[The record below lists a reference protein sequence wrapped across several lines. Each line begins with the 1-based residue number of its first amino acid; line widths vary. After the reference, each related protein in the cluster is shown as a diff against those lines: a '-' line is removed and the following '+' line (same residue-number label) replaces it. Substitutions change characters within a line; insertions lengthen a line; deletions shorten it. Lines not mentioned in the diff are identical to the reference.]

1 MARIV
6 NNLLHPHSM
15 QYCNMEVFIVN
26 ETRPI
31 EYEKYEVFLKTILK
45 KIYSLNSVEYN
56 VIYKK
61 KIDFDFDKKIKN
73 PEWWK
78 NFNNF
83 MVNIN
88 GMMIFFIKC
97 KKKIKQRVLKIDGKS
112 V

>member
-1 MARIV
+1 
-6 NNLLHPHSM
+6 
-15 QYCNMEVFIVN
+15 MEVFIVN

-73 PEWWK
+73 PE
-78 NFNNF
+78 
-83 MVNIN
+83 
-88 GMMIFFIKC
+88 
-97 KKKIKQRVLKIDGKS
+97 
-112 V
+112 

>member
-1 MARIV
+1 
-6 NNLLHPHSM
+6 M

-73 PEWWK
+73 PE
-78 NFNNF
+78 
-83 MVNIN
+83 
-88 GMMIFFIKC
+88 
-97 KKKIKQRVLKIDGKS
+97 S
-112 V
+112 